1 MFIVAEFTVPEPRL
15 FLGVNDKLLLVCLD
29 TTKKILSSKLSIE
42 LKTSV
47 YAGPRDPKN
56 HIF

>member
-29 TTKKILSSKLSIE
+29 PTKKIL
-42 LKTSV
+42 
-47 YAGPRDPKN
+47 PRN
-56 HIF
+56 